1 MQSQSLL
8 ASVITAISAAAL
20 APRGALAQS
29 ASATA
34 TGYTGCYA
42 DSASRVLG
50 YGAYSASD
58 NTPGMCQAVC
68 NNAGYIYS
76 GTEYGNEVRPILIRI
91 PTCG

>member
-1 MQSQSLL
+1 MHSQSLL
-8 ASVITAISAAAL
+8 ASVIAAVAVSL

-29 ASATA
+29 ASATV

-50 YGAYSASD
+50 YGAYSSSD

-68 NNAGYIYS
+68 NNAGYVYS